1 MSDETIESISY
12 LLVNLLKG
20 VVHREDN
27 LQRWEQMLDLQAQ
40 LHDYLVLLNLE
51 MHLHEEE
58 GYAFLRNREQDP
70 EGPQLPKLVAR
81 HQLSYPVSLILAQLR
96 RKLAEHDAVSGEERL
111 IVERQEI
118 IDMMGTFFP
127 TGTNEAAFTRKVESW
142 LQKVKELGFIRFLD
156 TGTKEQIEVRRII
169 KSFVDAQWLNEFD
182 QRIREYR
189 EYGGA
194 EDA

>member
-1 MSDETIESISY
+1 MSEETTEHISY
-12 LLVNLLKG
+12 LMVNLLKG

-40 LHDYLVLLNLE
+40 LHDYLALLNLE
-51 MHLHEEE
+51 LHLHEEE

-96 RKLAEHDAVSGEERL
+96 RKLAEHDAMSGEERL
-111 IVERQEI
+111 IVEQQEI
-118 IDMMGTFFP
+118 VDMMGTFFP
-127 TGTNEAAFTRKVESW
+127 TGTNEAGFTRKVVSW
-142 LQKVKELGFIRFLD
+142 LQKVKELGFIRYLD
-156 TGTKEQIEVRRII
+156 TGAKEQIEVRRII